1 MSAALTSRVRGVSDE
16 LVSDDLWERIAPL
29 LPKPP
34 ERRYRCAGRLRV
46 PDCVASAGIVYVLR
60 KGVAWRDVRPGRP
73 PTTPPRAWPPANR
86 KPNCPPRPGPSH
98 HPHPCDG

>member
-34 ERRYRCAGRLRV
+34 ERRRRCAVRLRG
-46 PDCVASAGIVYVLR
+46 PDGVAPAGIVYVFR
-60 KGVAWRDVRPGRP
+60 KGVAWRDVRPGA
-73 PTTPPRAWPPANR
+73 PTTPLRAWPRAT
-86 KPNCPPRPGPSH
+86 NCPLGPGPSH
-98 HPHPCDG
+98 HPNPCDG